1 MIIQKRVVTR
11 NEIIYNSE
19 VLKSSL
25 CDYSDTY
32 ILLRG
37 NITVIAAPETQVV
50 FTNCTPFTK
59 CISKIDKAIDDVE
72 NLDLVMPMYN
82 LTEYSSGYSET
93 TGSLWFHSKDEA
105 TNLNADIASDNNFKS
120 FKYKTKLLWKAAA
133 QPAPK

>member
-37 NITVIAAPETQVV
+37 NITVIAAPVTQVV

-120 FKYKTKLLWKAAA
+120 FKYKTKLL
-133 QPAPK
+133 

>member
-50 FTNCTPFTK
+50 FTNCAPFTK

-120 FKYKTKLLWKAAA
+120 FKYKTKLL
-133 QPAPK
+133 